1 MFSPCHTAEADVGMK
16 YYITGPQCTGGR
28 LKQEA
33 EDFVVTEISSH
44 PKQADD
50 GKFTIATVTSKN
62 WETNRLV
69 RLMGRQLNL
78 GREKIC
84 FAGTKD
90 KRAVTTQLMS
100 FQCPPDAIARINLQD
115 VTVSDPYTSRR
126 GIQIGDLIGNRFDI
140 RVKQPDVSGP
150 ELEDILGSVTKEITD
165 AGGYPN
171 YFGVQRFGVVRPITH
186 KVGELIVRGDI
197 EGAVKA
203 YVCDPPRIDS
213 DTEADRMRK
222 LLSETDDWKPL
233 ASKMPDF
240 MGFEATLVAYI

>member
-1 MFSPCHTAEADVGMK
+1 MK
-16 YYITGPQCTGGR
+16 YYITGPLCTGGR

-33 EDFVVTEISSH
+33 EDFVVTEISSY
-44 PKQADD
+44 PKPADD
-50 GKFTIATVTSKN
+50 GKFTIAKVVSKN

-69 RLMGRQLNL
+69 RLMGRQLNV
-78 GREKIC
+78 GREKIG

-90 KRAVTTQLMS
+90 KKAVTTQLMS
-100 FQCPPDAIARINLQD
+100 FQCPPEAVGRINLQD
-115 VTVSDPYTSRR
+115 VEVSEPYTSRR

-140 RVKQPDVSGP
+140 RVRDPDVSGT
-150 ELEDILGSVTKEITD
+150 ELEEVLGSVTSEIVR

-197 EGAVKA
+197 EGAVKT

-213 DTEADRMRK
+213 DSEADRMRR

-240 MGFEATLVAYI
+240 MGFEATLVAYV